1 MKKVIIFPVIF
12 LILSGVEVISQEEI
26 AENMAMEQPSK
37 VEINSTDM
45 NSIEFIRDYEI
56 NINVGKKAK
65 ILSEVQLKAKPEN
78 SSETLLTLSAGVVVE
93 TFRYL
98 PKEAS
103 WAVRFNDS
111 WGFVPA
117 TAVMPVQ
124 EKTTEVSQTPF
135 DEAPK
140 MVSGLQVNFPPEAK
154 QQGISGKVIIKA
166 LISKTGSVLEAET
179 VKSIAGLDEAAIEAV
194 MKAKF
199 KPGKYEGKPV
209 EVWIRIPINFELTK
223 F

>member
-1 MKKVIIFPVIF
+1 MKKIIIFPVIF
-12 LILSGVEVISQEEI
+12 LFLSGVKVISQEEI
-26 AENMAMEQPSK
+26 AENMSVEQATK
-37 VEINSTDM
+37 LDLNSMDK
-45 NSIEFIRDYEI
+45 NSLDFIRDYEI
-56 NINVGKKAK
+56 NITVGKKAK
-65 ILSEVQLKAKPEN
+65 ILTEIPLKAQPEN

-103 WAVRFNDS
+103 WAIRFNDT

-117 TAVMPVQ
+117 TAVMPIQ

-140 MVSGLQVNFPPEAK
+140 MVSGLQVNYPPEAK

-166 LISKTGSVLEAET
+166 LISKTGSVLDAET

-194 MKAKF
+194 MKTKF